1 MLRSTLRLY
10 SDRLEPKAE
19 VRLGRCNRV
28 VYVRDGDAI
37 VRAGAH
43 AAGLA
48 ANSAWYSGD
57 AVALIAGTAG
67 ATLLRWELTA
77 EGAAPGGL
85 TGPGVTS
92 SSTLAHPVELGHPDG
107 HVMRCDRVDFPP
119 GGIAYTHVHRGPGIR
134 CLLTGAVTVEVNGK
148 AHDIAPSR
156 AWFEAGP
163 DPVLALASKTGPT
176 AFVRVMILPRELQG
190 KSSIRYVKPE
200 DADKPKLQTYRI
212 FVDEIIDLTHYAI
225 SDHALFVIP
234 AKAGI

>member
-1 MLRSTLRLY
+1 MARYTLSLHT
-10 SDRLEPKAE
+10 DRLSPKSEA
-19 VRLGRCNRV
+19 RLPACNRV

-48 ANSAWYSGD
+48 ANSAWHGND
-57 AVALIAGTAG
+57 EIVLTVGAAG

-77 EGAAPGGL
+77 ESAAPGGL
-85 TGPGVTS
+85 TSPGVAS
-92 SSTLAHPVELGHPDG
+92 SVTLAHIVELGRPDG
-107 HVMRCDRVDFPP
+107 HLMRCDRVDFPP

-134 CLLTGAVTVEVNGK
+134 CLLAGGIRVEVNGK
-148 AHDIAPSR
+148 AHDIAPGG
-156 AWFEAGP
+156 AWFETGP

-200 DADKPKLQTYRI
+200 DADKPKLQTYRV
-212 FVDEIIDLTHYAI
+212 FVDEIIDLRH
-225 SDHALFVIP
+225 
-234 AKAGI
+234 

>member
-1 MLRSTLRLY
+1 MPRYVLRLHT
-10 SDRLEPKAE
+10 DRLEPKAE
-19 VRLGRCNRV
+19 FRLDRCNRA

-48 ANSAWYSGD
+48 ANSAWHGAD
-57 AVALIAGTAG
+57 AVALTAGAAG
-67 ATLLRWELTA
+67 ATLLRWELAA
-77 EGAAPGGL
+77 ESAAPGGV
-85 TGPGVTS
+85 TGPGVDS
-92 SSTLAHPVELGHPDG
+92 STTLAHAVELEHLDR
-107 HVMRCDRVDFPP
+107 HLMRCDRVDFPP

-134 CLLTGAVTVEVNGK
+134 CLLAGGIRVVVNGK
-148 AHDIAPSR
+148 AHDIAPGG

-163 DPVLALASKTGPT
+163 DPVLALASKSGPT

-212 FVDEIIDLTHYAI
+212 FVDEILDLRHWK
-225 SDHALFVIP
+225 SS
-234 AKAGI
+234 